1 VEPPILVDDDGV
13 LGRPDGFG
21 LTPGN
26 SNYGGVSK
34 DGRALCGPSS
44 RARGSTSGST

>member
-1 VEPPILVDDDGV
+1 VEPPILVYDDGV

-21 LTPGN
+21 LTPGYI
-26 SNYGGVSK
+26 NYGGVSK
-34 DGRALCGPSS
+34 DGRALCSPSS